1 MTSIDRLMIA
11 TNDLEQAENQCMAL
25 LGRSPSWAGEY
36 PGVGMRHVL
45 FCLANTRIELL
56 APSEE
61 TESNAGLR
69 AHLEEHGPGLYG
81 LALETGDLRAVI
93 DETGEADTV
102 LDAPA
107 SLLARDAASG
117 AYRRLLQVDL
127 PTTLARG
134 IRLSLVESIS
144 EAELLPP
151 ALALAEEAASVSRVD
166 HVVIGT
172 HDADHAISLYR
183 DRFGIRLALDRTF
196 EARGIRL
203 LFFRLGG
210 VTLEF
215 SVPIRKGAELAA
227 GDQSKD
233 RLWGL
238 AYQVPDVER
247 AYQRLEQAGFDLT
260 GIRDGHKPGTRVFT
274 VRAEPLGVPTLI
286 IQPVAA
292 EE

>member
-1 MTSIDRLMIA
+1 MLTSIDRLMIA

-107 SLLARDAASG
+107 SLLARDAAS
-117 AYRRLLQVDL
+117 
-127 PTTLARG
+127 
-134 IRLSLVESIS
+134 
-144 EAELLPP
+144 
-151 ALALAEEAASVSRVD
+151 
-166 HVVIGT
+166 
-172 HDADHAISLYR
+172 
-183 DRFGIRLALDRTF
+183 
-196 EARGIRL
+196 
-203 LFFRLGG
+203 
-210 VTLEF
+210 
-215 SVPIRKGAELAA
+215 
-227 GDQSKD
+227 
-233 RLWGL
+233 
-238 AYQVPDVER
+238 
-247 AYQRLEQAGFDLT
+247 
-260 GIRDGHKPGTRVFT
+260 
-274 VRAEPLGVPTLI
+274 
-286 IQPVAA
+286 
-292 EE
+292 